1 MPDLPRRKRND
12 RSFLFL
18 LMPLAVASVPS
29 LLFCALEIALALHG
43 NRSGGSVL
51 VFHLPPRSAW
61 DRLLALQTSVYGWVA
76 RWNAFCTLAAT
87 GLLVATLLLPR
98 WRHWLLLVLIPFGVL
113 LCADFTLHWR
123 AALLP

>member
-1 MPDLPRRKRND
+1 MTELPHPKRAD

-29 LLFCALEIALALHG
+29 LLFCALELALALHG
-43 NRSGGSVL
+43 NRGGSVL
-51 VFHLPPRSAW
+51 VFHLPPRTPW

-76 RWNAFCTLAAT
+76 RWNPSATLAAT
-87 GLLVATLLLPR
+87 GLFVATLLLPR
-98 WRHWLLLVLIPFGVL
+98 WRHWMLLALIPFGVL

>member
-1 MPDLPRRKRND
+1 MPEIVHPRRPD

-18 LMPLAVASVPS
+18 LMPLAAASLPS

-43 NRSGGSVL
+43 KHGGSVL
-51 VFHLPPRSAW
+51 VFHLPPRTAW
-61 DRLLALQTSVYGWVA
+61 DRLLALQSSVYGWVS
-76 RWNAFCTLAAT
+76 RWNAPATLGAT
-87 GLLVATLLLPR
+87 GLIVATLLLPR
-98 WRHWLLLVLIPFGVL
+98 WRHWIFFALIPFSVL

>member
-1 MPDLPRRKRND
+1 MVEFPLSLQSD

-18 LMPLAVASVPS
+18 LMPLVVASLPS
-29 LLFCALEIALALHG
+29 LLFCALELALAFHG
-43 NRSGGSVL
+43 NHNGHL
-51 VFHLPPRSAW
+51 IVFHLPPRTAW
-61 DRLLALQTSVYGWVA
+61 DRMLALQLAVYGWLA
-76 RWNAFCTLAAT
+76 RWNASVTLAAT

-98 WRHWLLLVLIPFGVL
+98 WRHWMLLALIPFGVL

>member
-1 MPDLPRRKRND
+1 MSEFPRQIRSD

-18 LMPLAVASVPS
+18 LMPLAVASLPS

-43 NRSGGSVL
+43 NHNGGFIT
-51 VFHLPPRSAW
+51 FHLPPRTTW
-61 DRLLALQTSVYGWVA
+61 DRLLAMQSAVYGWVS
-76 RWNAFCTLAAT
+76 RWNAPATLGAT

-98 WRHWLLLVLIPFGVL
+98 WRHWMLFALIPFGVL